1 MSNCAQTRI
10 NGNALLRWEAG
21 KRNLGKFLLIEESFQ
36 DSEIKRI
43 VIDAQLGYSFFLVEA
58 LHL

>member
-10 NGNALLRWEAG
+10 SGNALLRWEAV

-58 LHL
+58 LDL

>member
-1 MSNCAQTRI
+1 MGGRQKEY
-10 NGNALLRWEAG
+10 WEI
-21 KRNLGKFLLIEESFQ
+21 LLIEESFQ

-58 LHL
+58 LDL